1 MASGSVHQFLGDT
14 PGRVIVRLLV
24 LSFAVGILLAFFGV
38 EPWEIVTWFRDGVL
52 RIWHMGFAAIGRI
65 GHYFLLGAVVVV
77 PIWLILR
84 LLKAAGGGRS

>member
-1 MASGSVHQFLGDT
+1 MANGSANQFLGDT

-38 EPWEIVTWFRDGVL
+38 EPWEIIDWFRNGIL
-52 RIWHMGFAAIGRI
+52 HIWHMGFAAIGHL

-84 LLKAAGGGRS
+84 LAKAAGGGRS

>member
-1 MASGSVHQFLGDT
+1 MASGSVNQFLGDT

-38 EPWEIVTWFRDGVL
+38 EPWEILIWFRDGIL
-52 RIWHMGFAAIGRI
+52 HMWHMGFAALGHI

-84 LLKAAGGGRS
+84 LVKSAGGGRS